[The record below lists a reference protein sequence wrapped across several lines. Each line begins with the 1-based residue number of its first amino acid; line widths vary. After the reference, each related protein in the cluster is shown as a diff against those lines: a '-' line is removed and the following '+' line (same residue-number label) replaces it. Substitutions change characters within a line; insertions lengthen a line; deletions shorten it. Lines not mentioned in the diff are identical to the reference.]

1 MPQGTVSV
9 TNNALSVD
17 YKKNERI
24 DALIASFLVN
34 AKAAVD
40 LNLPYEKDEDAR
52 VLDSITKKSLDRN
65 LSLANANEFTEDLQQ
80 TEVLNEADENAENVS
95 NTQG

>member
-1 MPQGTVSV
+1 M
-9 TNNALSVD
+9 
-17 YKKNERI
+17 
-24 DALIASFLVN
+24 
-34 AKAAVD
+34 D

-80 TEVLNEADENAENVS
+80 TEALNEADENAENVS
-95 NTQG
+95 NSQG